1 MRISDW
7 SSDVCSSDLTNPRR
21 RSGAAHLLG
30 RRGDHR
36 TARSGTM
43 TDLTA
48 YRSAARAWIE
58 GKIAEFGREARR
70 GLTPAEDLAL
80 GRRYL
85 AAKYEAGY
93 SGISWPRENGGQ
105 GLSPTEKLAFD
116 REEIL
121 HGFRSEEHPS
131 ELK

>member
-70 GLTPAEDLAL
+70 GLTHAEDLAL

-85 AAKYEAGY
+85 AAKYVAGY
-93 SGISWPRENGGQ
+93 SGISWPRENGGT
-105 GLSPTEKLAFD
+105 GLSQTDKLAFE
-116 REEIL
+116 R
-121 HGFRSEEHPS
+121 G
-131 ELK
+131 

>member
-1 MRISDW
+1 
-7 SSDVCSSDLTNPRR
+7 
-21 RSGAAHLLG
+21 
-30 RRGDHR
+30 
-36 TARSGTM
+36 M

-116 REEIL
+116 RE
-121 HGFRSEEHPS
+121 RSEEHTS
-131 ELK
+131 ELQSLMRISYAVFCLKKKK

>member
-1 MRISDW
+1 
-7 SSDVCSSDLTNPRR
+7 
-21 RSGAAHLLG
+21 
-30 RRGDHR
+30 
-36 TARSGTM
+36 M

-85 AAKYEAGY
+85 AAKYEAGS

-116 REEIL
+116 GGETFP
-121 HGFRSEEHPS
+121 GFPTEYFSLTFGCPARSRCRYFGPEGHRPESH
-131 ELK
+131 

>member
-1 MRISDW
+1 MIRRP
-7 SSDVCSSDLTNPRR
+7 PRSTR
-21 RSGAAHLLG
+21 TDTLFPYTTLFRS
-30 RRGDHR
+30 
-36 TARSGTM
+36 
-43 TDLTA
+43 
-48 YRSAARAWIE
+48 
-58 GKIAEFGREARR
+58 KIAEFGREARR

-121 HGFRSEEHPS
+121 HGFPTEYFSISLGKIGRAHV
-131 ELK
+131 

>member
-1 MRISDW
+1 
-7 SSDVCSSDLTNPRR
+7 
-21 RSGAAHLLG
+21 
-30 RRGDHR
+30 
-36 TARSGTM
+36 M

-105 GLSPTEKLAFD
+105 GLSPNEKMAFD

-121 HGFRSEEHPS
+121 PGFPTEYFSITHRMPVLHMLRSLPDGRKRE
-131 ELK
+131 